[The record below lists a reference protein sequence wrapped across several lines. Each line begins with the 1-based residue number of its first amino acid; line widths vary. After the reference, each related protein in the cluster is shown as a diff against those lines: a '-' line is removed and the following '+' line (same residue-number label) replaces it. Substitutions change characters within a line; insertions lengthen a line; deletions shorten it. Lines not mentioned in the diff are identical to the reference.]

1 MYKGV
6 YECECVCVR
15 LGVPACLCV
24 CVCVSTVSTYIHV
37 SVALLS
43 LNNAVSVFLLV
54 QLWSVVFVRVF
65 ICAST
70 EVMKYLLFP

>member
-1 MYKGV
+1 MSV
-6 YECECVCVR
+6 SVCVF
-15 LGVPACLCV
+15 VWVCLY
-24 CVCVSTVSTYIHV
+24 VCVSVCVSMVSTYIHV

-70 EVMKYLLFP
+70 EVMKYLLFL